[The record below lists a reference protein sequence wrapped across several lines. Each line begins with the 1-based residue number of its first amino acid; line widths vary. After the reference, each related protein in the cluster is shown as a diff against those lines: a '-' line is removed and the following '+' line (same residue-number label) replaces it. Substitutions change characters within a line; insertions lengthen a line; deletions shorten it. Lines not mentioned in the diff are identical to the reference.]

1 MAFEDIVQVA
11 LIVIGLLLVWGVLG
25 LIFKLAQRVISCGC
39 SLILGLGLL
48 YVLLH
53 WFNFL

>member
-1 MAFEDIVQVA
+1 MAFEDIGQVV
-11 LIVIGLLLVWGVLG
+11 LIVFGLLLVWGGLG
-25 LIFKLAQRVISCGC
+25 LILKLAQRVISCGC

-48 YVLLH
+48 YVLLR